1 VLQAS
6 VNAFRIPD
14 LRQKIL
20 FTFAML
26 VVFRIVAH
34 VPVPG
39 IDTAALS
46 NIFQNQDVGQILG
59 ILNIFSGGSLQN
71 FSVAAMGVYP
81 YITASIIFQLLI
93 PIVPRLTELSK
104 EGEMGRQKINQY
116 QHYLTVPLAFLQ
128 GYGQCVLMK
137 SLGVLPNF
145 DIIANP
151 LYSFSILISLV
162 AGTIFL
168 IWIGERITENG
179 IGNGVSIIIFGGIV
193 ARLPTQFYQ
202 TILPQTSSGTSF
214 NIIGLVLFVAITLIT
229 VVGIILAQ
237 EGQRRIPVHYSRNV
251 FKGNRM
257 MRQSGESHIP
267 LRVNSA
273 GMIPLI
279 FAQSIIIFPSTI
291 AAFFTAASNSTV
303 ADIARAITNF
313 LNPNTLPYEILYFL
327 MVVAF
332 TYFYTT
338 VVFSQQNIAENLQK
352 QGGVVPGKRPG
363 KATQDYLTRILN
375 RITLLGALF
384 LGVVAVLPF
393 FGGIVTG
400 VQFLYTSTA
409 LLIVVGVAIDTMKQ
423 LEAQLLMR
431 NYEGFIRR

>member
-6 VNAFRIPD
+6 INAFRIPD
-14 LRQKIL
+14 LRRKIL
-20 FTFAML
+20 FTFFML
-26 VVFRIVAH
+26 VIFRIVAH

-39 IDTAALS
+39 IDTAALAD
-46 NIFQNQDVGQILG
+46 IFSRQDVGQILG

-93 PIVPRLTELSK
+93 PIIPRLTELSK
-104 EGEMGRQKINQY
+104 EGEQGRHKINQY
-116 QHYLTVPLAFLQ
+116 QHWLTVPLAILQ

-137 SLGVLPNF
+137 SLGVLPRF
-145 DIIANP
+145 DIVADP
-151 LYSFSILISLV
+151 LYSTSILFSLV
-162 AGTIFL
+162 AGTVFL
-168 IWIGERITENG
+168 IWIGELITENG
-179 IGNGVSIIIFGGIV
+179 IGNGVSIIIFAGIV
-193 ARLPTQFYQ
+193 SRLPLQAYQ
-202 TILPQTSSGTSF
+202 TILPQTQTGTSLNF
-214 NIIGLVLFVAITLIT
+214 FGLLLFLIISLIT
-229 VVGIILAQ
+229 IVGIIMVQ

-291 AAFFTAASNSTV
+291 AAFFTAASGTV
-303 ADIARAITNF
+303 GDIARGVTSI
-313 LNPNTLPYEILYFL
+313 LNPNTLPYQILYFL
-327 MVVAF
+327 MVVGF

-352 QGGVVPGKRPG
+352 SGGVVPGKRPG
-363 KATQDYLTRILN
+363 EATQKYLTRVLN
-375 RITLLGALF
+375 RITFLGAVF
-384 LGVVAVLPF
+384 LGVVAVLPY

-431 NYEGFIRR
+431 NYEGFIKR